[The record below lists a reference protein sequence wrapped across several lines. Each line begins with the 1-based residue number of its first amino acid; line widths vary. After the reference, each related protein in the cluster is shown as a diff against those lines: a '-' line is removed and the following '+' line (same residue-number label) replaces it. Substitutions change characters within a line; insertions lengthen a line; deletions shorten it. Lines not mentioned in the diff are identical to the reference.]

1 MTRESRRAK
10 TARISVVVGSHI
22 SSLCVI
28 RLFMGW
34 SWWGH
39 GDEDIISDVNE
50 LVEELTTEMLYTW
63 ILKVV
68 FDLELE

>member
-1 MTRESRRAK
+1 
-10 TARISVVVGSHI
+10 
-22 SSLCVI
+22 
-28 RLFMGW
+28 MGW
-34 SWWGH
+34 CWWGH

-50 LVEELTTEMLYTW
+50 LVEELTTEMLDTW